1 MEIPLL
7 LAQQSAV
14 AVELTAAGA
23 GKGFHQIGHG
33 QLFLVFAAD
42 IQDDIA
48 RVHHDQPVAIGNRI
62 AHVVRD
68 HHSHQAVFAHNLI
81 RQLQHLGR
89 RVRIQR
95 RRVLV
100 QQQQL
105 WLFQRGHQ
113 QRQCLTLAARQ
124 QPHLG
129 GHAILQAQTQGL
141 EPLAVLLALGS
152 GDAQAQGAALASA
165 CDYSIAT
172 DAYLAEDYE
181 QARALFAALGD
192 YKESASL
199 VTACD
204 YAIAQNTY
212 DAGEY
217 AHAAELFTA
226 LGDYKNSAAL
236 AAQAGDRVFAE
247 KLLGSWVSN
256 EMDVSSI
263 FIDSLYDAID
273 DDESSK
279 ALLDCMELGA
289 LPLKYT
295 IEFTGEGTF
304 LLAADSESAAAMID
318 TFYTAFTDGL
328 TAYLEKEIEQ
338 DAANNGYTVEGLMQ
352 TYGCTTTRELI
363 DAMLEMPLED
373 FMASLLPKE
382 TLKELLDSG
391 TVNGVYAVKN
401 GEIVLTIGK
410 TQSSAVYDEAAG
422 TLSVVDEDIAGTAIV
437 FSRA

>member
-1 MEIPLL
+1 
-7 LAQQSAV
+7 
-14 AVELTAAGA
+14 
-23 GKGFHQIGHG
+23 
-33 QLFLVFAAD
+33 
-42 IQDDIA
+42 
-48 RVHHDQPVAIGNRI
+48 
-62 AHVVRD
+62 
-68 HHSHQAVFAHNLI
+68 
-81 RQLQHLGR
+81 
-89 RVRIQR
+89 
-95 RRVLV
+95 
-100 QQQQL
+100 
-105 WLFQRGHQ
+105 
-113 QRQCLTLAARQ
+113 
-124 QPHLG
+124 
-129 GHAILQAQTQGL
+129 
-141 EPLAVLLALGS
+141 
-152 GDAQAQGAALASA
+152 
-165 CDYSIAT
+165 
-172 DAYLAEDYE
+172 
-181 QARALFAALGD
+181 
-192 YKESASL
+192 
-199 VTACD
+199 
-204 YAIAQNTY
+204 
-212 DAGEY
+212 
-217 AHAAELFTA
+217 
-226 LGDYKNSAAL
+226 
-236 AAQAGDRVFAE
+236 
-247 KLLGSWVSN
+247 
-256 EMDVSSI
+256 MDVSSI

-289 LPLKYT
+289 LPLKYI

-382 TLKELLDSG
+382 TLTELLDSG

>member
-1 MEIPLL
+1 MKKTIKK
-7 LAQQSAV
+7 LALIL
-14 AVELTAAGA
+14 LTAALMLTVTGCGA
-23 GKGFHQIGHG
+23 NDYQTAV
-33 QLFLVFAAD
+33 QLM
-42 IQDDIA
+42 
-48 RVHHDQPVAIGNRI
+48 
-62 AHVVRD
+62 
-68 HHSHQAVFAHNLI
+68 
-81 RQLQHLGR
+81 
-89 RVRIQR
+89 
-95 RRVLV
+95 
-100 QQQQL
+100 
-105 WLFQRGHQ
+105 
-113 QRQCLTLAARQ
+113 
-124 QPHLG
+124 
-129 GHAILQAQTQGL
+129 
-141 EPLAVLLALGS
+141 GS
-152 GDAQAQGAALASA
+152 GDAAAASTAFKALGDYKDSAALASA

-338 DAANNGYTVEGLMQ
+338 DAAKNGYTMEGLMQ

-391 TVNGVYAVKN
+391 TVNGVYAVKS
-401 GEIVLTIGK
+401 GEIVLTLGK

>member
-1 MEIPLL
+1 MKKTIKK
-7 LAQQSAV
+7 LALIL
-14 AVELTAAGA
+14 LTAALMLTVTGCGA
-23 GKGFHQIGHG
+23 NDYQTAV
-33 QLFLVFAAD
+33 QLM
-42 IQDDIA
+42 
-48 RVHHDQPVAIGNRI
+48 
-62 AHVVRD
+62 
-68 HHSHQAVFAHNLI
+68 
-81 RQLQHLGR
+81 
-89 RVRIQR
+89 
-95 RRVLV
+95 
-100 QQQQL
+100 
-105 WLFQRGHQ
+105 
-113 QRQCLTLAARQ
+113 
-124 QPHLG
+124 
-129 GHAILQAQTQGL
+129 
-141 EPLAVLLALGS
+141 GS
-152 GDAQAQGAALASA
+152 GDAAAASAAFKALGDYKDSAALASA

-181 QARALFAALGD
+181 HARALFAALGD

-263 FIDSLYDAID
+263 FIDSLYDA
-273 DDESSK
+273 
-279 ALLDCMELGA
+279 MELGA

>member
-1 MEIPLL
+1 MKKTIKKLALVLLIAALL
-7 LAQQSAV
+7 LTM
-14 AVELTAAGA
+14 TACS
-23 GKGFHQIGHG
+23 
-33 QLFLVFAAD
+33 AAD
-42 IQDDIA
+42 YKTA
-48 RVHHDQPVAIGNRI
+48 K
-62 AHVVRD
+62 
-68 HHSHQAVFAHNLI
+68 
-81 RQLQHLGR
+81 QLM
-89 RVRIQR
+89 
-95 RRVLV
+95 
-100 QQQQL
+100 
-105 WLFQRGHQ
+105 
-113 QRQCLTLAARQ
+113 
-124 QPHLG
+124 
-129 GHAILQAQTQGL
+129 
-141 EPLAVLLALGS
+141 ES
-152 GDAQAQGAALASA
+152 GDAAAAAEMFKTLGDYKDSAAQAAA
-165 CDYSIAT
+165 CDYTVAQNTYSAG
-172 DAYLAEDYE
+172 EYE

-204 YAIAQNTY
+204 YEIAQNTY

-236 AAQAGDRVFAE
+236 AAQSGDRVFAE

-338 DAANNGYTVEGLMQ
+338 DAANNGYTMEGLMQ

-373 FMASLLPKE
+373 FMANLLPKE

-410 TQSSAVYDEAAG
+410 TQSSAAYDEAAG

>member
-1 MEIPLL
+1 MKKTIKK
-7 LAQQSAV
+7 LALIL
-14 AVELTAAGA
+14 LTAALMLTVTGCGA
-23 GKGFHQIGHG
+23 NDYQTAV
-33 QLFLVFAAD
+33 QLM
-42 IQDDIA
+42 
-48 RVHHDQPVAIGNRI
+48 
-62 AHVVRD
+62 
-68 HHSHQAVFAHNLI
+68 
-81 RQLQHLGR
+81 
-89 RVRIQR
+89 
-95 RRVLV
+95 
-100 QQQQL
+100 
-105 WLFQRGHQ
+105 
-113 QRQCLTLAARQ
+113 
-124 QPHLG
+124 
-129 GHAILQAQTQGL
+129 
-141 EPLAVLLALGS
+141 GS
-152 GDAQAQGAALASA
+152 GDAAAASAAFKALGDYKDSAALASA

-181 QARALFAALGD
+181 QARALF
-192 YKESASL
+192 
-199 VTACD
+199 
-204 YAIAQNTY
+204 
-212 DAGEY
+212 
-217 AHAAELFTA
+217 AAELFTA